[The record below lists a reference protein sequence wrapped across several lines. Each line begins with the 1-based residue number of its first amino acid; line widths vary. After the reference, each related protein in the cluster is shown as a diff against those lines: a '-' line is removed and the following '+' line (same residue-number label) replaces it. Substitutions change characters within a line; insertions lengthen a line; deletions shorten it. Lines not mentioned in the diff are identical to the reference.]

1 MRPGLRQTAPM
12 RIFLTG
18 AAGFIGSHLARAL
31 LARGDSVVGFDDF
44 NDFYDPAIKRRNV
57 DELRKLGGD
66 FHVIEGD
73 LRMAEDVNDALGD
86 VDVVVNLAARA
97 GVRPSLEQPVLYTDT
112 NVRGLVHI
120 LEAMRER
127 GLKKLVHASSSSVYG
142 GQEKVPFSED
152 DPINLPWSPYAA
164 TKRSNEL
171 MLATWHHLYGI
182 ESHALRFFTVFGPGQ
197 RPDLAI
203 AKFISLIEQDKPIP
217 FFGDGTTGRDYTYID
232 DIVQGVVASID
243 RVSGCE
249 IINLGGDEPVTLT
262 QMVETIEQVM
272 GKKAKLDRKPV
283 QPGDVPRT
291 MADVS
296 KARRMLGYEPKTSFA
311 EGVAKQYEWWK
322 QFKIQNAK

>member
-1 MRPGLRQTAPM
+1 M

-57 DELRKLGGD
+57 EETRKLGGD

-232 DIVQGVVASID
+232 DIVQGVVSSID
-243 RVSGCE
+243 RVAGCE

-272 GKKAKLDRKPV
+272 GKKARLDRKPV

-296 KARRMLGYEPKTSFA
+296 KARRMLGYEPKTSFS
-311 EGVAKQYEWWK
+311 EGVAKQYAWWK

>member
-1 MRPGLRQTAPM
+1 MKV
-12 RIFLTG
+12 FVTG
-18 AAGFIGSHLARAL
+18 AAGFIGSRLSRAL
-31 LARGDSVVGFDDF
+31 LARGDSVVGLDDF
-44 NDFYDPAIKRRNV
+44 NDFYDPAIKRQNV
-57 DELRKLGGD
+57 AELEKLDGD
-66 FHVIEGD
+66 FQMVEGD
-73 LRMAEDVNDALGD
+73 LRVADDVNAALGD
-86 VDVVVNLAARA
+86 GADVVVNLAARA
-97 GVRPSLEQPVLYTDT
+97 GVRPSLEQPLLYTDT
-112 NVRGLVHI
+112 NVRGLVNI
-120 LEAMRER
+120 LEGMRER

-142 GQEKVPFSED
+142 GQEKVPFSEE

-203 AKFISLIEQDKPIP
+203 AKFIRLIEQDQPIP
-217 FFGDGTTGRDYTYID
+217 FFGDGTTGRDYTFID
-232 DIVQGVVASID
+232 DIVQGVLASID
-243 RVSGCE
+243 RVGALE

-262 QMVETIEQVM
+262 EMVHTIEKVM
-272 GKKAKLDRKPV
+272 GKQAKLDRKPV

-296 KARRMLGYEPKTSFA
+296 KARKILGYEPKTSFA

-322 QFKIQNAK
+322 SLS

>member
-1 MRPGLRQTAPM
+1 M

-57 DELRKLGGD
+57 EDTRKLGGE

-73 LRMAEDVNDALGD
+73 LRDAEDVNAALGE

-120 LEAMRER
+120 LEAMRLR
-127 GLKKLVHASSSSVYG
+127 GLRKLVHASSSSVYG

-203 AKFISLIEQDKPIP
+203 AKFISLIEQDRPIP

-232 DIVQGVVASID
+232 DIVQGVISSID
-243 RVSGCE
+243 RVAGCE

-262 QMVETIEQVM
+262 QMLETIEQVM
-272 GKKAKLDRKPV
+272 GKKARLDRKPV

-296 KARRMLGYEPKTSFA
+296 KARSMLGYEPKTSFA

>member
-1 MRPGLRQTAPM
+1 MKV
-12 RIFLTG
+12 FVTG
-18 AAGFIGSHLARAL
+18 AAGFIGSRLSRAL
-31 LARGDSVVGFDDF
+31 LKRGDSVVGLDDF

-57 DELRKLGGD
+57 AELEKLGGD
-66 FHVIEGD
+66 FKIVEGD
-73 LRMAEDVNDALGD
+73 LRVADDVNAALGD
-86 VDVVVNLAARA
+86 GADVVVNLAARA
-97 GVRPSLEQPVLYTDT
+97 GVRPSLEQPLLYTDT
-112 NVRGLVHI
+112 NVRGLVNI
-120 LEAMRER
+120 LEGMRER

-142 GQEKVPFSED
+142 GQEKVPFSEE

-203 AKFISLIEQDKPIP
+203 AKFIRLIAQDKPIP
-217 FFGDGTTGRDYTYID
+217 FFGDGTTGRDYTFID
-232 DIVQGVVASID
+232 DIVQGVLASID
-243 RVSGCE
+243 RVGGLE

-262 QMVETIEQVM
+262 EMVHTIEKVM
-272 GKKAKLDRKPV
+272 GKQAKLDRKPV

-296 KARRMLGYEPKTSFA
+296 KARKLLGYEPKTSFA

-322 QFKIQNAK
+322 SLS

>member
-1 MRPGLRQTAPM
+1 M

-31 LARGDSVVGFDDF
+31 IARGDSVVGFDDF

-57 DELRKLGGD
+57 DETRKLGGD
-66 FHVIEGD
+66 FHVVEGD
-73 LRMAEDVNDALGD
+73 LRVAEDVNAALGD

-120 LEAMRER
+120 LEAMRVR

-232 DIVQGVVASID
+232 DIVQGVVSSID
-243 RVSGCE
+243 RVKGCE

-262 QMVETIEQVM
+262 QMVKTIEQVM

-291 MADVS
+291 MADVN
-296 KARRMLGYEPKTSFA
+296 KARRMLGYEPKTCFS
-311 EGVAKQYEWWK
+311 EGVAKQYAWWK

>member
-1 MRPGLRQTAPM
+1 M

-57 DELRKLGGD
+57 EETRKLGGD

-73 LRMAEDVNDALGD
+73 LRVAEDVNAALGQ

-243 RVSGCE
+243 RVKGCE

-311 EGVAKQYEWWK
+311 EGVAKQYTWWRSLK
-322 QFKIQNAK
+322 R

>member
-1 MRPGLRQTAPM
+1 M

-57 DELRKLGGD
+57 EDTRKLGGE

-73 LRMAEDVNDALGD
+73 LRVAEDVNAALGE

-120 LEAMRER
+120 LEAMRLR
-127 GLKKLVHASSSSVYG
+127 GLRKLVHASSSSVYG

-203 AKFISLIEQDKPIP
+203 AKFISLIEQDRPIP

-232 DIVQGVVASID
+232 DIVQGVISSID
-243 RVSGCE
+243 RVAGCE

-262 QMVETIEQVM
+262 QMLETIEQVM
-272 GKKAKLDRKPV
+272 GKKARLDRKPV

-296 KARRMLGYEPKTSFA
+296 KARSMLGYEPKTSFA

>member
-1 MRPGLRQTAPM
+1 MKVLV
-12 RIFLTG
+12 TG
-18 AAGFIGSHLARAL
+18 TAGFIGSRLSRAL
-31 LARGDSVVGFDDF
+31 LERGDSVVGLDDF

-57 DELRKLGGD
+57 AELEKLGGE
-66 FHVIEGD
+66 FKVVEGD
-73 LRMAEDVNDALGD
+73 LRNADDVNAALGD
-86 VDVVVNLAARA
+86 GADVVVNLAARA
-97 GVRPSLEQPVLYTDT
+97 GVRPSLEQPLLYTDT
-112 NVRGLVHI
+112 NVRGLVNV
-120 LEAMRER
+120 LEGMRER

-203 AKFISLIEQDKPIP
+203 AKFIRLIGQDQPIP
-217 FFGDGTTGRDYTYID
+217 FFGDGTTGRDYTFID
-232 DIVQGVVASID
+232 DIVQGVLASID
-243 RVSGCE
+243 RVSGLE

-262 QMVETIEQVM
+262 EMVHAIEKVM
-272 GKKAKLDRKPV
+272 GKQAKLDRKPV

-296 KARRMLGYEPKTSFA
+296 KARSLLGYEPKTSFA

-322 QFKIQNAK
+322 SLS

>member
-1 MRPGLRQTAPM
+1 M

-73 LRMAEDVNDALGD
+73 LRVVEDVNAALGD

-311 EGVAKQYEWWK
+311 EGVAKQYTWWRSLK
-322 QFKIQNAK
+322 R

>member
-57 DELRKLGGD
+57 DETRKLGGD

-73 LRMAEDVNDALGD
+73 LRVAEDVNDALGQ

-112 NVRGLVHI
+112 NVRGLGHI

-203 AKFISLIEQDKPIP
+203 AKFISLIE
-217 FFGDGTTGRDYTYID
+217 
-232 DIVQGVVASID
+232 
-243 RVSGCE
+243 
-249 IINLGGDEPVTLT
+249 
-262 QMVETIEQVM
+262 
-272 GKKAKLDRKPV
+272 
-283 QPGDVPRT
+283 
-291 MADVS
+291 
-296 KARRMLGYEPKTSFA
+296 
-311 EGVAKQYEWWK
+311 
-322 QFKIQNAK
+322 

>member
-1 MRPGLRQTAPM
+1 MHQAAHVGVGVQHGLLQRRP
-12 RIFLTG
+12 
-18 AAGFIGSHLARAL
+18 HARA
-31 LARGDSVVGFDDF
+31 
-44 NDFYDPAIKRRNV
+44 
-57 DELRKLGGD
+57 
-66 FHVIEGD
+66 
-73 LRMAEDVNDALGD
+73 
-86 VDVVVNLAARA
+86 
-97 GVRPSLEQPVLYTDT
+97 
-112 NVRGLVHI
+112 
-120 LEAMRER
+120 
-127 GLKKLVHASSSSVYG
+127 G

-217 FFGDGTTGRDYTYID
+217 FFGDGTTGRDYTFID

>member
-1 MRPGLRQTAPM
+1 M

-57 DELRKLGGD
+57 EDTRKLGGE

-73 LRMAEDVNDALGD
+73 LRDAEDVNAALGE

-120 LEAMRER
+120 LEAMRAR
-127 GLKKLVHASSSSVYG
+127 GLRKLVHASSSSVYG

-203 AKFISLIEQDKPIP
+203 AKFISLIEQDRPIP

-232 DIVQGVVASID
+232 DIVQGVVSSID

-311 EGVAKQYEWWK
+311 EGVAKQYEWWRSLK
-322 QFKIQNAK
+322 R

>member
-1 MRPGLRQTAPM
+1 MKV
-12 RIFLTG
+12 FVTG
-18 AAGFIGSHLARAL
+18 AAGFIGSRLSRAL
-31 LARGDSVVGFDDF
+31 LERGDSVVGLDDF

-57 DELRKLGGD
+57 AELEKLGGE
-66 FHVIEGD
+66 FKIVEGD
-73 LRMAEDVNDALGD
+73 LRVADDVNAALGD
-86 VDVVVNLAARA
+86 GADVVVNLAARA
-97 GVRPSLEQPVLYTDT
+97 GVRPSLEQPLLYTDT
-112 NVRGLVHI
+112 NVRGLVNI
-120 LEAMRER
+120 LEGMRER

-142 GQEKVPFSED
+142 GQEKVPFSEE

-203 AKFISLIEQDKPIP
+203 AKFIRLIAQDQPIP
-217 FFGDGTTGRDYTYID
+217 FFGDGTTGRDYTFID
-232 DIVQGVVASID
+232 DIVQGVLASID
-243 RVSGCE
+243 RVGGLE

-262 QMVETIEQVM
+262 EMVHTIEKVM
-272 GKKAKLDRKPV
+272 GKQAKLDRKPV

-296 KARRMLGYEPKTSFA
+296 KARKLLGYEPKTSFA
-311 EGVAKQYEWWK
+311 EGVAKQFEWWK
-322 QFKIQNAK
+322 SLS

>member
-1 MRPGLRQTAPM
+1 M

-57 DELRKLGGD
+57 EETRKLGGD

-73 LRMAEDVNDALGD
+73 LRVAEDVNDALGQ

-120 LEAMRER
+120 LEAMRAR

-243 RVSGCE
+243 RVKGCE

>member
-1 MRPGLRQTAPM
+1 MRVF
-12 RIFLTG
+12 ITG
-18 AAGFIGSHLARAL
+18 AGGFIGSRVAGAL
-31 LARGDSVVGFDDF
+31 LARGDEVVGLDDF
-44 NDFYDPAIKRRNV
+44 NDFYDPAIKRRNAA
-57 DELRKLGGD
+57 DLKKLGGA
-66 FHVIEGD
+66 FVMHEGD
-73 LRMAEDVNDALGD
+73 LRQADDVNAALGEGAD
-86 VDVVVNLAARA
+86 VLVNLAARA

-112 NVRGLVHI
+112 NVRGLVHV

-203 AKFISLIEQDKPIP
+203 AKFISLIDAGKPIP
-217 FFGDGTTGRDYTYID
+217 FFGDGTTGRDYTFID
-232 DIVQGVVASID
+232 DIVRGVVASID
-243 RVSGCE
+243 RVAGCE

-262 QMVETIEQVM
+262 EMVETIEQVM
-272 GKKAKLDRKPV
+272 GKKAELDRKPV

-296 KARRMLGYEPKTSFA
+296 KARRMLGYEPRTSFA
-311 EGVAKQYEWWK
+311 EGIAKQYEWYRTLK
-322 QFKIQNAK
+322 